1 MKKIIILSILLASA
15 SAFAQ
20 KNKGKSNWLQDKN
33 EYTARWRVG
42 AGLDVSEPMG
52 VDLQFYRLSKICTG
66 DFSIAKKLAVGTW
79 VGKEGLIFGNLIDES
94 NGGIWKSGGVR
105 YGIDLKLYIPIV
117 LNPYIGFGVEGG
129 TRNLNDKLEFYP
141 DAVARIGIEQKIL
154 GIKLSSTSSL
164 NATIFVDG
172 KFNKCLTEDFSYIL
186 PSFGIRF
193 HFL

>member
-1 MKKIIILSILLASA
+1 MKKIIILSLLLVSV

-66 DFSIAKKLAVGTW
+66 DFSITKKLAVGTW

-94 NGGIWKSGGVR
+94 NGGIWKSGGIR
-105 YGIDLKLYIPIV
+105 YGVDLKFYIPIV